1 VGAVVVDNE
10 RSVLRDL
17 VGRVV
22 AGVTAWTGRPWRQRA
37 TQTYACIL
45 LATTLLLSGANSRL
59 DNAVLRSAS
68 TNLLQLRHHP
78 LLVLVSSAFWTET
91 GGMWGFALIALI
103 VFAPLEAW
111 AGWWRWLVVF
121 VAGHIGATLVVAAGL
136 AIAIHINLI
145 GTSVSRSIDVGY
157 SYGAW
162 CSAAFLVYRLPFA
175 RRLWAVGVLSAIL
188 IASIIGSGHY
198 STWGH
203 LVAALIG
210 WALYPL
216 RPDRAGDNA

>member
-1 VGAVVVDNE
+1 MRAVVVDSD
-10 RSVLRDL
+10 RSLLRGL
-17 VGRVV
+17 AGRVRSS
-22 AGVTAWTGRPWRQRA
+22 VTSWTGRPWQQRA

-78 LLVLVSSAFWTET
+78 LLVLVSSAFWTES
-91 GGMWGFALIALI
+91 GGMLGFALIALL

-111 AGWWRWLVVF
+111 AGSWRWLVVF
-121 VAGHIGATLVVAAGL
+121 VAGHVGATLVVAAGL

-157 SYGAW
+157 SYAAW
-162 CSAAFLVYRLPFA
+162 CAAAFLVYRLPFMA
-175 RRLWAVGVLSAIL
+175 RWWAVGAISAIL
-188 IASIIGSGHY
+188 VTSIVISGHY

-216 RPDRAGDNA
+216 RPGRADDSA